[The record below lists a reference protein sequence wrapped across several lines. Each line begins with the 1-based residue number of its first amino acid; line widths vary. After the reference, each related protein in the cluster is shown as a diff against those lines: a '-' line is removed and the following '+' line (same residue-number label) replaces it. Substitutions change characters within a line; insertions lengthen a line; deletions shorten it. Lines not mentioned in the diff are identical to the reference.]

1 MFSRTCLANVSRHE
15 EGEIV
20 NVKIWRR
27 NCRRSVTG
35 MNAQLTNGLLMLVLA
50 IVATM
55 RDDATV
61 LGYSGA
67 PLVMDQDIPLRTCRY
82 SRIHSM
88 IQVRCANLGLERIP
102 SNLKT
107 EIQVR
112 ERFFFFLHSS
122 RSFFNRISNS
132 LFPFLFLS
140 LSPLDQIL
148 DMSVNRVRVLTN
160 DSLAPYTNLA
170 YLYLRDNFIQEI
182 QEGAF
187 DNLRYLKMLDLS
199 TNGCDILPKSLFR
212 LPYLQNL
219 YLSKNRLGDELFERV
234 DVKSPLILL
243 QLSKNRLGRI
253 PLLGPVPTLTYLNVS
268 DNNIGSVSPEDLAP
282 FCSLKKLDLSKNPI
296 KFDAGSCECHTFN
309 AWLHAREIV
318 SRPVYNCSEERAKEG
333 CARQEFTNRTM
344 ELHERCTEILRLQ
357 AETEK
362 ARNTWILIACCISGF
377 LFCLFVGLF
386 CVHKKNKRRRKKLK
400 EEQKL
405 NANNAN
411 TELLNSNLNQPENT
425 WNMGG
430 MCGDSVRTEIPTRR
444 FPLLCSI
451 RRRTEWKR
459 ARTLERRGW
468 CFVRFLEKT
477 DPFLFSSVTHHWWFC
492 NRRKNEEKPPKRGG
506 FAFFVETDTK
516 KFHSARICKKIRYFC
531 DNFSVVRIL
540 GRNAESF

>member
-1 MFSRTCLANVSRHE
+1 
-15 EGEIV
+15 
-20 NVKIWRR
+20 
-27 NCRRSVTG
+27 
-35 MNAQLTNGLLMLVLA
+35 MNAHLTNGLLMLALA

-61 LGYSGA
+61 LAYSGA

-112 ERFFFFLHSS
+112 EFTWNVVPFFSFFFLHFS
-122 RSFFNRISNS
+122 IGSNS
-132 LFPFLFLS
+132 FSLSLS
-140 LSPLDQIL
+140 LSPDQIL
-148 DMSVNRVRVLTN
+148 DVSVNRVRVLTN

-182 QEGAF
+182 QEAAF

-199 TNGCDILPKSLFR
+199 TNGCDTLPKSLFR

-253 PLLGPVPTLTYLNVS
+253 PSLGPIPTLTYLNVS
-268 DNNIGSVSPEDLAP
+268 ENNIGSVSPEDLAP

-318 SRPVYNCSEERAKEG
+318 SRPVYNCSEERAKGE

-357 AETEK
+357 VETEK

-425 WNMGG
+425 
-430 MCGDSVRTEIPTRR
+430 
-444 FPLLCSI
+444 
-451 RRRTEWKR
+451 
-459 ARTLERRGW
+459 
-468 CFVRFLEKT
+468 
-477 DPFLFSSVTHHWWFC
+477 
-492 NRRKNEEKPPKRGG
+492 
-506 FAFFVETDTK
+506 
-516 KFHSARICKKIRYFC
+516 
-531 DNFSVVRIL
+531 
-540 GRNAESF
+540 

>member
-1 MFSRTCLANVSRHE
+1 MQLFCNSS
-15 EGEIV
+15 G
-20 NVKIWRR
+20 WRGR
-27 NCRRSVTG
+27 KAG

-107 EIQVR
+107 EI
-112 ERFFFFLHSS
+112 
-122 RSFFNRISNS
+122 
-132 LFPFLFLS
+132 
-140 LSPLDQIL
+140 QIL

-386 CVHKKNKRRRKKLK
+386 CVHKKN
-400 EEQKL
+400 
-405 NANNAN
+405 N
-411 TELLNSNLNQPENT
+411 
-425 WNMGG
+425 GG
-430 MCGDSVRTEIPTRR
+430 
-444 FPLLCSI
+444 
-451 RRRTEWKR
+451 
-459 ARTLERRGW
+459 
-468 CFVRFLEKT
+468 
-477 DPFLFSSVTHHWWFC
+477 
-492 NRRKNEEKPPKRGG
+492 
-506 FAFFVETDTK
+506 
-516 KFHSARICKKIRYFC
+516 
-531 DNFSVVRIL
+531 
-540 GRNAESF
+540 GRS

>member
-1 MFSRTCLANVSRHE
+1 
-15 EGEIV
+15 
-20 NVKIWRR
+20 
-27 NCRRSVTG
+27 
-35 MNAQLTNGLLMLVLA
+35 MNAHLTNGLLMLALA

-61 LGYSGA
+61 LAYSGA

-112 ERFFFFLHSS
+112 EFTWNVVPFFFFFFFTLLD
-122 RSFFNRISNS
+122 RIEFFFSFS
-132 LFPFLFLS
+132 LS
-140 LSPLDQIL
+140 LSPDQIL
-148 DMSVNRVRVLTN
+148 DVSVNRVRVLTN

-182 QEGAF
+182 QEAAF

-199 TNGCDILPKSLFR
+199 TNGCDTLPKSLFR

-253 PLLGPVPTLTYLNVS
+253 PSLGPIPTLTYLNVS
-268 DNNIGSVSPEDLAP
+268 ENNIGSVSPEDLAP

-318 SRPVYNCSEERAKEG
+318 SRPVYNCSEERAKGE

-357 AETEK
+357 VETEK

-425 WNMGG
+425 
-430 MCGDSVRTEIPTRR
+430 
-444 FPLLCSI
+444 
-451 RRRTEWKR
+451 
-459 ARTLERRGW
+459 
-468 CFVRFLEKT
+468 
-477 DPFLFSSVTHHWWFC
+477 
-492 NRRKNEEKPPKRGG
+492 
-506 FAFFVETDTK
+506 
-516 KFHSARICKKIRYFC
+516 
-531 DNFSVVRIL
+531 
-540 GRNAESF
+540 

>member
-1 MFSRTCLANVSRHE
+1 MFTDMQLFCNSS
-15 EGEIV
+15 G
-20 NVKIWRR
+20 WRGR
-27 NCRRSVTG
+27 KAG
-35 MNAQLTNGLLMLVLA
+35 MNAHLTNGFLMFALV

-61 LGYSGA
+61 FGYSGA

-107 EIQVR
+107 EIQ
-112 ERFFFFLHSS
+112 
-122 RSFFNRISNS
+122 
-132 LFPFLFLS
+132 
-140 LSPLDQIL
+140 IL
-148 DMSVNRVRVLTN
+148 DVSVNRVRVLTN

-182 QEGAF
+182 QEAAF

-199 TNGCDILPKSLFR
+199 TNGCDTLPKSLFR

-243 QLSKNRLGRI
+243 QLSKNRLGRV
-253 PLLGPVPTLTYLNVS
+253 PSLGPVPTLTYLNVS

-282 FCSLKKLDLSKNPI
+282 FCSLKKLDLTKNPI

-318 SRPVYNCSEERAKEG
+318 SRPVYNCSEERAKGE

-357 AETEK
+357 VETEK

-425 WNMGG
+425 
-430 MCGDSVRTEIPTRR
+430 
-444 FPLLCSI
+444 
-451 RRRTEWKR
+451 
-459 ARTLERRGW
+459 
-468 CFVRFLEKT
+468 
-477 DPFLFSSVTHHWWFC
+477 
-492 NRRKNEEKPPKRGG
+492 
-506 FAFFVETDTK
+506 
-516 KFHSARICKKIRYFC
+516 
-531 DNFSVVRIL
+531 
-540 GRNAESF
+540 